1 MWKFLILALLVV
13 GIGFIAMLFYK
24 AHLSKTGQ
32 AAGLVANQ
40 LTPCPATPN
49 CVCSEFKEAKEHFI
63 EPISLQGS
71 SELVMAKLKRTIETM
86 GGVVTT
92 QTPHYL
98 AATFSTKWMGFVDD
112 VELRLDESS
121 GLVQIRSASRQGY
134 SDMGVNRQRMEQ
146 LKRILAS

>member
-1 MWKFLILALLVV
+1 MWKFLILALLVM

-49 CVCSEFKEAKEHFI
+49 CVCSEFKETKEHFI

-86 GGVVTT
+86 G
-92 QTPHYL
+92 
-98 AATFSTKWMGFVDD
+98 
-112 VELRLDESS
+112 
-121 GLVQIRSASRQGY
+121 ASLL
-134 SDMGVNRQRMEQ
+134 
-146 LKRILAS
+146 LKRPTI